1 MNSTQEKQAITVVDL
16 DLEWEGRSLLGILW
30 FRSKLVTRNRIKE
43 ATARCSGA
51 AARDSRRWSA
61 AGFDRGGRS
70 AAVRGGG
77 GVLLGQGF
85 ACCLSCD

>member
-1 MNSTQEKQAITVVDL
+1 MSHWFTQPEVSPQPSPHL
-16 DLEWEGRSLLGILW
+16 SLLQWRRQLG
-30 FRSKLVTRNRIKE
+30 
-43 ATARCSGA
+43 ARV
-51 AARDSRRWSA
+51 RRLGLRGRLSA
-61 AGFDRGGRS
+61 AGFDGGGRS